1 MNINSSRYL
10 VRILPAGAT
19 ALSVARISAHTMKL
33 ASYMNINSTKYV
45 VRILPVSAMAMSVA
59 RIWADTMEVGL
70 ELEHKQY

>member
-45 VRILPVSAMAMSVA
+45 VRIFPVGATALSVA
-59 RIWADTMEVGL
+59 SIWADTMKFGL
-70 ELEHKQY
+70 VYEYKQ